1 MAGDI
6 RAQAEELVRYY
17 SELVRRLAQT
27 GVRDIADLLAL
38 YDQLRRAL
46 DAISRQELGWAAEQA
61 DRLRAELTR
70 LDTDL
75 TALRRLKSAVDASPE
90 AAPGVRAA
98 S

>member
-38 YDQLRRAL
+38 YEQLRRAL

-61 DRLRAELTR
+61 DRLRAELAR
-70 LDTDL
+70 LESDL
-75 TALRRLKSAVDASPE
+75 GALRRLKSAVDGAP
-90 AAPGVRAA
+90 AATPGVRAA

>member
-38 YDQLRRAL
+38 YEQLRRAL

-61 DRLRAELTR
+61 DRLRAELSR

-75 TALRRLKSAVDASPE
+75 SALRRLKSAVDASPTV
-90 AAPGVRAA
+90 APGVRAA

>member
-6 RAQAEELVRYY
+6 RAQAEELVRYH

-61 DRLRAELTR
+61 DRLRAELER
-70 LDTDL
+70 LDGDL
-75 TALRRLKSAVDASPE
+75 TALRRLKGAVDAAPA

>member
-27 GVRDIADLLAL
+27 GVRDIAELLAL
-38 YDQLRRAL
+38 YEQLRRAL

-61 DRLRAELTR
+61 DRLRAELSR
-70 LDTDL
+70 LDADL
-75 TALRRLKSAVDASPE
+75 TALRRLKAAVDGSP
-90 AAPGVRAA
+90 ALAPGVRAA

>member
-6 RAQAEELVRYY
+6 RTQAEELVRYY
-17 SELVRRLAQT
+17 SELVRRLGQT

-38 YDQLRRAL
+38 YEQLRRAL

-61 DRLRAELTR
+61 DRLRAELSR

-75 TALRRLKSAVDASPE
+75 GALRRLKTAVDAGG

>member
-17 SELVRRLAQT
+17 SELGRRLAQT
-27 GVRDIADLLAL
+27 GVRDIAELVAL
-38 YDQLRRAL
+38 YEQLRRAL

-61 DRLRAELTR
+61 DQLRAQLAR

-75 TALRRLKSAVDASPE
+75 TSLRRLKRAVDAAP
-90 AAPGVRAA
+90 AVPGVRAA